1 MRNCIYITLAFLFCN
16 SVFGQQRDSL
26 LNFIEV
32 STADSSLTRGY
43 YNLAKGYI
51 GENDSLSLHYF
62 KRSYDYAKR
71 IERKAF
77 RGAAAFFIAYHYAD
91 RVLGLDSCV
100 RYSEIADK
108 NLVEEKDSIWRLH
121 LFQNLAVAYGRE
133 GYFQSALENHYKAS
147 SLASYLDNTT
157 SRINAISGIA
167 ILYHDLEDFDKGI
180 KYAKEGLEL
189 LRGSIQTEYGNYAYI
204 ANALAI
210 NYDDRGD
217 HDSAI
222 MVYNQIRDTLN
233 KYDPES
239 ITSNVYNNLGNSLK
253 KLGNNEEAEKNFL
266 KAYDAYLKSG
276 SNDRYSKATIY
287 NNLADIYSL
296 KGNFKLSKQYL
307 DTSMSLAT
315 EMKDYEKVRDNLFV
329 YFKYY
334 KRKGDADSALY
345 FNEKY
350 HNYKDSIVSEKTT
363 RIVNDLE
370 TSYRVQ
376 KKENENAFLKEKTTQ
391 QELEIAEAQ
400 TRIILILAAAIL
412 IVLLLLFGVRSMGLK
427 QKAQLAEEKEK
438 QQQNRFKA
446 VIEAEEQE
454 RTRIAR
460 ELHDGLGQI
469 LSTAKLNVASLEG
482 ELEDEEDEKLVK
494 NSMEL
499 IDHSL
504 KEVRSI
510 SHNLMPTAL
519 IEKGLIQA
527 LKEQA
532 DKINES
538 RNLKLE
544 FTTKG
549 DFNSLSKSLEIALYR
564 IIQEVLNNMIK
575 HSGAD
580 KIEFHLSQEDGLVR
594 LKIKD
599 NGKGFDTKEISK
611 SKGIGWKNIFSR
623 VSMIDGSIAIDSKP
637 GKGTDVKI
645 EMKG

>member
-1 MRNCIYITLAFLFCN
+1 VHKYVYIIFSFLLCN
-16 SVFGQQRDSL
+16 SLLGQRDSII
-26 LNFIEV
+26 NFIEK
-32 STADSSLTRGY
+32 STADSSLARGY
-43 YNLAKGYI
+43 YHLGKGFI
-51 GENDSLSLHYF
+51 GEDDSIALYHF
-62 KRSYDYAKR
+62 KQSYRYSKR
-71 IERKAF
+71 LEHKSF
-77 RGAAAFFIAYHYAD
+77 QGHSAFFIAYQYAD
-91 RVLGLDSCV
+91 RVWGLDSCIY
-100 RYSEIADK
+100 YSEIAEE
-108 NLVEEKDSIWRLH
+108 NLIEERDSVWKLH
-121 LFQNLAVAYGRE
+121 LFQNLAVAFERE
-133 GYFQSALENHYKAS
+133 GYFQSALENYYKAS

-157 SRINAISGIA
+157 SLISAKAGIA
-167 ILYHDLEDFDKGI
+167 VLYHDLEDFNKGI
-180 KYAKEGLEL
+180 KYAREGLEL
-189 LRGSIQTEYGNYAYI
+189 LNGKINTEYDNYAFI

-222 MVYNQIRDTLN
+222 MVYNQILDTLN

-239 ITSNVYNNLGNSLK
+239 IVSSTYNNIGNSLK
-253 KLGNNEEAEKNFL
+253 KLGNYEEAKKNFL
-266 KAYDAYLKSG
+266 KSYEVFTKSG
-276 SNDRYSKATIY
+276 SNDFYTKATIY
-287 NNLADIYSL
+287 NNLGDIYSL
-296 KGNFKLSKQYL
+296 NGDFELSKMYL
-307 DTSMSLAT
+307 DSSMYYSK
-315 EMKDYEKVRDNLFV
+315 EMSDYEKIRDNIYV
-329 YFKYY
+329 YYKYY
-334 KRKGDADSALY
+334 KRKGDVDSALFY
-345 FNEKY
+345 NEWY
-350 HNYKDSIVSEKTT
+350 HLYKDSIIGERTT

-376 KKENENAFLKEKTTQ
+376 KKENENALLKEKTAQ

-400 TRIILILAAAIL
+400 TRMILILAGA
-412 IVLLLLFGVRSMGLK
+412 VLLLLIFLFGFRNMRLR

-438 QQQNRFKA
+438 QQQDRFKA
-446 VIEAEEQE
+446 VIEAEEHE

-482 ELEDEEDEKLVK
+482 ELDDAEDEKLLK
-494 NSMEL
+494 NSMDL

-527 LKEQA
+527 LKEQTE
-532 DKINES
+532 KINEARS
-538 RNLKLE
+538 LQLE
-544 FTTKG
+544 FKTEG
-549 DFNSLSKSLEIALYR
+549 SFENLSKSVEIALYR
-564 IIQEVLNNMIK
+564 IIQEVLNNMIR

-580 KIEFHLSQEDGLVR
+580 KIEFTLFQLDGIIR

-623 VSMIDGSIAIDSKP
+623 VSMIDGIIDIDSKP

-645 EMKG
+645 EMRS